1 MNREEHLMKTF
12 PLKDGT
18 TYIQSIDKSF
28 ICEYSG
34 LPNVQSYEPKEG
46 AGVGGESLK
55 EKFIDSASNN
65 KTNTKPMEQLIGG
78 YKEFVI
84 IERTALDELKQR
96 AIELLKVADNDTSK
110 YYEAMA
116 IMDTIKFIKE
126 RNIYNREFQ
135 FKK

>member
-1 MNREEHLMKTF
+1 MKNFIEWMRVNDTPENAEKYF
-12 PLKDGT
+12 HYTNEDMFNEYLNELK
-18 TYIQSIDKSF
+18 
-28 ICEYSG
+28 G
-34 LPNVQSYEPKEG
+34 LG
-46 AGVGGESLK
+46 AGGESLK

-78 YKEFVI
+78 YKEFLI
-84 IERTALDELKQR
+84 IERTTLDELKQR

>member
-1 MNREEHLMKTF
+1 
-12 PLKDGT
+12 
-18 TYIQSIDKSF
+18 
-28 ICEYSG
+28 
-34 LPNVQSYEPKEG
+34 
-46 AGVGGESLK
+46 
-55 EKFIDSASNN
+55 
-65 KTNTKPMEQLIGG
+65 MEQLIGG

-84 IERTALDELKQR
+84 IERTDLDELKQR

>member
-1 MNREEHLMKTF
+1 
-12 PLKDGT
+12 
-18 TYIQSIDKSF
+18 
-28 ICEYSG
+28 
-34 LPNVQSYEPKEG
+34 
-46 AGVGGESLK
+46 
-55 EKFIDSASNN
+55 
-65 KTNTKPMEQLIGG
+65 MEQLIGG